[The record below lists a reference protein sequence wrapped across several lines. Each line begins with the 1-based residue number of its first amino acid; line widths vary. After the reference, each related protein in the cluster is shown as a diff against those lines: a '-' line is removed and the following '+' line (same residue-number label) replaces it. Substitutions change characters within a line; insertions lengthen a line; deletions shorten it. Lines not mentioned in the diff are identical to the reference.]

1 MSQVLRLAIVD
12 PNDGSRE
19 GLKSLLLGMDTVWLE
34 AECSRF
40 EFFADVVAQTD
51 PDVALVAL
59 DADQEKA
66 LLLIQQLKESSPGC
80 NVVAVSAT
88 TDGSVILRAMRA
100 GVKEFITAPVTV
112 DELVAAF
119 ERLRAHRRSEG
130 ASKSRACKIVSI
142 AGSGGGVGST
152 SIAVNLGCAL
162 AADENNSVA
171 LLDLD
176 IALGDADVF
185 LDTIPEY
192 TLTDVTQNVS
202 RLDFTL
208 LKRSLTKHA
217 SGLYLLPRPVQL
229 QDREFITADDLQR
242 VIGLLKATF
251 SHLIIDLSKSYNELD
266 AVALQESEHVF
277 LVTQIDIPS
286 LRNVVRLMMSFGE
299 IEGLKEKIKI
309 VVNRMGMDSGQISI
323 KKAKETIGGDIFWQ
337 IPNDYRVMSEVRNNG
352 IPLLQH
358 APRANITQS
367 IIGLATALNEDL
379 SVSTN
384 PEKSGISRW
393 INFWPGKL
401 KPGKEP
407 AAQQPPS

>member
-12 PNDGSRE
+12 PNDASRE
-19 GLKSLLLGMDTVWLE
+19 TLKSLLLGMDTVWLE
-34 AECSRF
+34 AECSRY
-40 EFFADVVAQTD
+40 EFFVDVVAQTD
-51 PDVALVAL
+51 PDVGIVAL
-59 DADQEKA
+59 DGDQEKA
-66 LLLIQQLKESSPGC
+66 LGLIHKLKDTSPRC
-80 NVVAVSAT
+80 NIVAVSAA
-88 TDGSVILRAMRA
+88 TDGTVILQAMRS

-112 DELVAAF
+112 DELVSAF
-119 ERLRAHRRSEG
+119 ERLKHQRSSNG
-130 ASKSRACKIVSI
+130 ATKQRSCKIVAV
-142 AGSGGGVGST
+142 AGSGGGVGCT

-171 LLDLD
+171 LVDLD

-192 TLTDVTQNVS
+192 TLTDVTQNVA

-229 QDREFITADDLQR
+229 QDREFITPEDLQR

-251 SHLIIDLSKSYNELD
+251 SHLIIDLSKSYSDLD
-266 AVALQESEHVF
+266 SIALQESEHVF

-286 LRNVVRLMMSFGE
+286 LRNVVRLNMSFSE
-299 IEGLKEKIKI
+299 IDGLKEKTKI

-323 KKAKETIGGDIFWQ
+323 KKAKETIGGEIFWQ

-367 IIGLATALNEDL
+367 IIGLAAALNENLEIDAL
-379 SVSTN
+379 SA
-384 PEKSGISRW
+384 EKSGLSKW
-393 INFWPGKL
+393 INFWPNKSKG
-401 KPGKEP
+401 GKEV
-407 AAQQPPS
+407 AGQS